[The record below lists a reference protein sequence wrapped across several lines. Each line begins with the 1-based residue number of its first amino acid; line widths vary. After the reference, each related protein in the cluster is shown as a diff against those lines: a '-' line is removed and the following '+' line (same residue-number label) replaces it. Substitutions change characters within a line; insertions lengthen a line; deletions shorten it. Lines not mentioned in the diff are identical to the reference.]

1 MYCSDYTRECSFRS
15 RPVVIVGWTVQVLTL
30 PFFPQ
35 MQMWLDKTEGPE
47 DIDEVW
53 NHNIIDASLSEPH
66 RTYAKLLTRK
76 IFLVTIII
84 TSVAKFAL
92 LPKI

>member
-1 MYCSDYTRECSFRS
+1 MYCSDYTGECSFRS
-15 RPVVIVGWTVQVLTL
+15 RPVVRLQVVGWTVHVLTL

-53 NHNIIDASLSEPH
+53 NHVIDASLSEPH
-66 RTYAKLLTRK
+66 ITYAK
-76 IFLVTIII
+76 INY
-84 TSVAKFAL
+84 
-92 LPKI
+92 